1 MKQFLWVALTFF
13 VYRATVW
20 NELFS
25 KYGQEVFDS
34 KDRLVRN
41 LTLKKMLYNRKIV
54 VSVFGENNSKIR
66 RIDRCI
72 NDLVQ

>member
-1 MKQFLWVALTFF
+1 MFLKRHIYVNKKRREINEAILMGSLNIF
-13 VYRATVW
+13 VYRATVC

-41 LTLKKMLYNRKIV
+41 LTLKKTLYNRKNYYECV
-54 VSVFGENNSKIR
+54 WRK
-66 RIDRCI
+66 
-72 NDLVQ
+72 